1 VGTTFTMWLPAQ
13 VPERKVEYT
22 AAVEPR
28 LAPPPM
34 GTTTVLAIGDD
45 PNSCDLLRGFLGK
58 EGIRVE
64 TATNGEDGLRLA
76 RELHPDVIA
85 LDVMMLGMEG
95 WTVLVNLKSD
105 PELTGIPVIMLTI
118 ADDRSKGFALGGFDY
133 MTKPIDRDQLL
144 AMLQRYQSAAP
155 PSKILVVEDD
165 APMREMLRRM
175 LEKEGWVVDEAEN
188 GRVALQQVAIGN
200 PALIL
205 LDLMMPEMDGIE
217 FVSELRK
224 REAWRSTPVVVITA
238 KELTAND
245 RLQLSRY
252 VNRVF
257 HKGAFSREML
267 LAEVHNL
274 VQASGQQR
282 AAPRT

>member
-1 VGTTFTMWLPAQ
+1 
-13 VPERKVEYT
+13 
-22 AAVEPR
+22 
-28 LAPPPM
+28 
-34 GTTTVLAIGDD
+34 
-45 PNSCDLLRGFLGK
+45 
-58 EGIRVE
+58 
-64 TATNGEDGLRLA
+64 
-76 RELHPDVIA
+76 
-85 LDVMMLGMEG
+85 
-95 WTVLVNLKSD
+95 
-105 PELTGIPVIMLTI
+105 MLTI
-118 ADDRSKGFALGGFDY
+118 ADDKNKGFAPGACDY
-133 MTKPIDRDQLL
+133 MTKPIDRDRLL
-144 AMLQRYQSAAP
+144 AMLQRYPSAAP

-188 GRVALQQVAIGN
+188 GRVALQQLPMGN

-224 REAWRSTPVVVITA
+224 HEAWRSTPVVVITA
-238 KELTAND
+238 KELTADD

-267 LAEVHNL
+267 LAEVQNL
-274 VQASGQQR
+274 FQASIQQR
-282 AAPRT
+282 TASRT